1 MMIYRRKIRCSF
13 FITFLLFVFTLS
25 CAAAAGEEI
34 TRVLLLH
41 TLSPEDIWT
50 QQATKGIRSAFADQQ
65 SSTEIYIQYMD
76 VAGALR
82 SDRPE
87 QTMKLKKLIRAKLPP
102 GSLDLIITT
111 GNEAASFLLV
121 NEEGLFEGVPIVF
134 CELTNTSILSVF
146 PRHRGT
152 GVYSTSPVSLLL
164 REIIRLHPGT
174 PISLVADLT
183 PAGLRDLAHFHNHLN
198 SLSKRPEIVTLA
210 GLSPEK
216 VPLYRESLSRE
227 TVVVFGTCARTL
239 SGAPILLG
247 EMIEVFSSL
256 SPSNPIYTI
265 QEEGVSLGALGS
277 VAGNAFLKGR
287 RTGEIAL
294 RILGGESPASIQ
306 PELMDSNA
314 MVFDFRKMSEF
325 GITRS
330 RLPRNS
336 IVINDPADLLRKY
349 GPIAALNIFVFT
361 VLGGLAVFLRKKIA
375 RRKETEKDL
384 LERSKY
390 WETLFQHSPEGIIV
404 YDSSGKIIEA
414 NTRFRSLFSLSR
426 EQLSS
431 ESLSSVLPWE
441 NGTLL
446 RKDFFPEGKTPSK
459 EAIIPNRNLV
469 PLTTSFLPFSLSSG
483 RETTFCALVHD
494 ISGRKA
500 MESELSDRVLFQE
513 RLASVSTRFLLSQD
527 YTGSIQ
533 YALETI
539 RLLADAETASLFR
552 IPGQNG
558 TLLPEHEA
566 IGPGPGPSLA
576 EVITSTSEQDSF
588 WKTLIFNEE
597 LHRHFSFIPGDIT
610 DPDFQKERDAFI
622 KEGIRSLSVFPLF
635 LKDSFHGFLAL
646 VNPSEKWFGNSED
659 ILFDMVRDILSAA
672 LEQRTDEEC
681 LENNNRI
688 MNERFAGAIR
698 AMCQVSELRDV
709 STAGHQKS
717 VSSIAESLA
726 EILGMPEDIRKGV
739 LFAGLVHDVG
749 KLYIP
754 AGILS
759 KPTRLSA
766 PEYEL
771 VKKHPEYGRDI
782 LSPLAFPWPLAE
794 IVFQHHERMDGSGYP
809 RGLHKEDI
817 RIEARI
823 LSVADAYDAM
833 TSERPYRKKK
843 TSAEAL
849 AELQL
854 LSETAYDPRIVKAL
868 EKYCSNK
875 TAA

>member
-1 MMIYRRKIRCSF
+1 MMTSSRKIRCSF
-13 FITFLLFVFTLS
+13 FITLLLVLALS
-25 CAAAAGEEI
+25 CHADAAEKI
-34 TRVLLLH
+34 PRVLLLH

-65 SSTEIYIQYMD
+65 SSAEIYIQYMD

-87 QTMKLKKLIRAKLPP
+87 QTMKLKNLIRAKLPP
-102 GSLDLIITT
+102 GSLDLVITT

-134 CELTNTSILSVF
+134 CELTNPSLLSVF
-146 PRHRGT
+146 PRDRGT

-164 REIIRLHPGT
+164 REIIRLHPGV

-183 PAGLRDLAHFHNHLN
+183 PAGLRDLAHFHNNLN
-198 SLSKRPEIVTLA
+198 SLGKRPEIVTLA

-216 VPLYRESLSRE
+216 VPLYRGSLSRE

-239 SGAPILLG
+239 SGEPILLG
-247 EMIEVFSSL
+247 EMIGAFSSL

-287 RTGEIAL
+287 RAGEIAL
-294 RILGGESPASIQ
+294 RILGGESVASIL

-336 IVINDPADLLRKY
+336 IVRNDPADLLRRY
-349 GPIAALNIFVFT
+349 GPLAALNLLVFSA
-361 VLGGLAVFLRKKIA
+361 LGGLAVFLRKKIA

-404 YDSSGKIIEA
+404 YNSSGKIIEA
-414 NTRFRSLFSLSR
+414 NTRFRSLFSLSG

-441 NGTLL
+441 NGTLSQ
-446 RKDFFPEGKTPSK
+446 KDFFPEGKSAAK
-459 EAIIPNRNLV
+459 EAIIPDRNLV
-469 PLTTSFLPFSLSSG
+469 PLTASFLPFSLSPG
-483 RETTFCALVHD
+483 RKTFCALVHD
-494 ISGRKA
+494 ISRRKVL
-500 MESELSDRVLFQE
+500 ESELSDRAFFQE
-513 RLASVSTRFLLSQD
+513 KLASVSTRFLLSQD

-533 YALETI
+533 FALETI

-552 IPGQNG
+552 IPW
-558 TLLPEHEA
+558 LKASLRPEHES
-566 IGPGPGPSLA
+566 ISPRGGPSLA
-576 EVITSTSEQDSF
+576 YAFNSTPGSDSF
-588 WKTLIFNEE
+588 WKSLIIDKE
-597 LHRHFSFIPGDIT
+597 LHGHFLLLPGNIS
-610 DPDFQKERDAFI
+610 DPHFQKERDVFI
-622 KEGIRSLSVFPLF
+622 DEGIRSLSVFPLF
-635 LKDSFHGFLAL
+635 LKDLFHGFLAL
-646 VNPSEKWFGNSED
+646 ANPSKKWLGNSKD
-659 ILFDMVRDILSAA
+659 TLFDMVRDILSAA

-681 LENNNRI
+681 LERNNHV
-688 MNERFAGAIR
+688 MNERFTGAIR
-698 AMCQVSELRDV
+698 AMCQVSELRDL
-709 STAGHQKS
+709 STAGHQKN
-717 VSSIAESLA
+717 VSTIAESLA
-726 EILGMPEDIRKGV
+726 EILGRPEEIRKGV
-739 LFAGLVHDVG
+739 RFAGLVHDVG

-759 KPTRLSA
+759 KPTGLSA

-782 LSPLAFPWPLAE
+782 LSPLAFPWPLAD
-794 IVFQHHERMDGSGYP
+794 IVSQHHERMDGSGYP
-809 RGLHKEDI
+809 RGLHKDEI

-833 TSERPYRKKK
+833 TSDRPYRKKK

-854 LSETAYDPRIVKAL
+854 LSGTAYDPQVVEAL
-868 EKYCSNK
+868 EEYCCNK

>member
-1 MMIYRRKIRCSF
+1 MMTYRRKNLCSF
-13 FITFLLFVFTLS
+13 FITLLLVVSLS
-25 CAAAAGEEI
+25 CAADAGEKT

-41 TLSPEDIWT
+41 TLSPEEIWT
-50 QQATKGIRSAFADQQ
+50 QQATKGIRSAFADRQ
-65 SSTEIYIQYMD
+65 SSAEIYIQYMD

-87 QTMKLKKLIRAKLPP
+87 QTMKLKNLIRAKLPP
-102 GSLDLIITT
+102 GSLDLVITT

-121 NEEGLFEGVPIVF
+121 NEEGLFEDVPIVF
-134 CELTNTSILSVF
+134 CELTNPSILSVF
-146 PRHRGT
+146 PRERGT
-152 GVYSTSPVSLLL
+152 GVFSTSPVSLLL
-164 REIIRLHPGT
+164 REIIRLHPGI

-198 SLSKRPEIVTLA
+198 SLAKRPEVVTLA

-227 TVVVFGTCARTL
+227 TVVIFGTCARTL

-247 EMIEVFSSL
+247 EMIGAFSSL
-256 SPSNPIYTI
+256 SPSNPIYTV

-287 RTGEIAL
+287 RAGEIAL
-294 RILGGESPASIQ
+294 RILGGESPASIE

-314 MVFDFRKMSEF
+314 MVFDFRKMSDF

-349 GPIAALNIFVFT
+349 GPFAALNLFVFSI
-361 VLGGLAVFLRKKIA
+361 LGGLAAFLRKKIA
-375 RRKETEKDL
+375 RRKKTEKDL

-404 YDSSGKIIEA
+404 YSSSGKIIEA
-414 NTRFRSLFSLSR
+414 NTRFRSLFSLSG
-426 EQLSS
+426 EQLST

-441 NGTLL
+441 NGTLS
-446 RKDFFPEGKTPSK
+446 RKDFFPEGKTAAK
-459 EAIIPNRNLV
+459 EAVIPDRNLI
-469 PLTTSFLPFSLSSG
+469 PLTASFLPFSLSSG
-483 RETTFCALVHD
+483 KEKNFCALVHD
-494 ISGRKA
+494 ISKRKA
-500 MESELSDRVLFQE
+500 MESELSDRAFFQE
-513 RLASVSTRFLLSQD
+513 QLASVSTSFLLSQD
-527 YTGSIQ
+527 YTGSIRH
-533 YALETI
+533 ALETI

-552 IPGQNG
+552 IPVQNG

-566 IGPGPGPSLA
+566 IGPGGGPSLA
-576 EVITSTSEQDSF
+576 EMITSTPGQHDRF
-588 WKTLIFNEE
+588 WKQLIFNEGS
-597 LHRHFSFIPGDIT
+597 HRHFSFIPGDIT
-610 DPDFQKERDAFI
+610 DPDFQKVRDAFV

-635 LKDSFHGFLAL
+635 LKDSFHGFLSL
-646 VNPSEKWFGNSED
+646 GNPSEKWLRNSED
-659 ILFDMVRDILSAA
+659 TLFDMVRDILSAA

-681 LENNNRI
+681 LERNNRA
-688 MNERFAGAIR
+688 MNERFTGAIR

-717 VSSIAESLA
+717 VSSIAESLSK
-726 EILGMPEDIRKGV
+726 ILVMPEDIRQGV

-794 IVFQHHERMDGSGYP
+794 IVFQHHERIDGSGYP
-809 RGLHKEDI
+809 LGLRREGI

-833 TSERPYRKKK
+833 TSDRPYRKEK

-854 LSETAYDPRIVKAL
+854 LSGTAYDPQIVKAL
-868 EKYCSNK
+868 EEYCSNK
-875 TAA
+875 RAA

>member
-1 MMIYRRKIRCSF
+1 MMTYRRKNLCSF
-13 FITFLLFVFTLS
+13 FITLLLVVILS
-25 CAAAAGEEI
+25 CAADAGEKT

-41 TLSPEDIWT
+41 TLSPEEIWT
-50 QQATKGIRSAFADQQ
+50 QQATKGIRSAFADRQ
-65 SSTEIYIQYMD
+65 SSAEIYIQYMD

-87 QTMKLKKLIRAKLPP
+87 QTMKLKNLIRAKLPP
-102 GSLDLIITT
+102 GSLDLVITT

-121 NEEGLFEGVPIVF
+121 NEEGLFEDVPIVF
-134 CELTNTSILSVF
+134 CELTNPSILSVF
-146 PRHRGT
+146 PRERGT
-152 GVYSTSPVSLLL
+152 GVFSTSPVSLLL
-164 REIIRLHPGT
+164 REIIRLHPGI

-183 PAGLRDLAHFHNHLN
+183 PAGLRDLSHFHNHLN
-198 SLSKRPEIVTLA
+198 SLAKRPEVVTLA

-227 TVVVFGTCARTL
+227 TVVIFGTCARTL

-247 EMIEVFSSL
+247 EMIGAFSSL
-256 SPSNPIYTI
+256 SPSNPIYTV

-287 RTGEIAL
+287 RAGEIAL
-294 RILGGESPASIQ
+294 RILGGESPASIE

-314 MVFDFRKMSEF
+314 MVFDFRKMSDF

-349 GPIAALNIFVFT
+349 GPFAALNLFVFSI
-361 VLGGLAVFLRKKIA
+361 LGGLAAFLRKKIA
-375 RRKETEKDL
+375 RRKKTEKDL

-404 YDSSGKIIEA
+404 YSSSGKIIEA
-414 NTRFRSLFSLSR
+414 NTRFRSLFSLSG
-426 EQLSS
+426 EQLST

-441 NGTLL
+441 NGTLS
-446 RKDFFPEGKTPSK
+446 RKDFFPEGKTAAK
-459 EAIIPNRNLV
+459 EAVIPDRNLI
-469 PLTTSFLPFSLSSG
+469 PLTASFLPFSLSSG
-483 RETTFCALVHD
+483 KEKNFCALVHD
-494 ISGRKA
+494 ISRRKA
-500 MESELSDRVLFQE
+500 MESELSDRAFFQE
-513 RLASVSTRFLLSQD
+513 RLASVSTSFLLSQD
-527 YTGSIQ
+527 YTGSIRH
-533 YALETI
+533 ALETI

-552 IPGQNG
+552 IPW
-558 TLLPEHEA
+558 LKASLRPEHES
-566 IGPGPGPSLA
+566 ISPRGGPSLA
-576 EVITSTSEQDSF
+576 LAFNSTPGSDSF
-588 WKTLIFNEE
+588 WKSLIIDKE
-597 LHRHFSFIPGDIT
+597 LHGHFSLLPRNIS
-610 DPDFQKERDAFI
+610 DPHFQKERDMLI
-622 KEGIRSLSVFPLF
+622 DEGIRSLSVFPLF

-646 VNPSEKWFGNSED
+646 ANPSEKWLENSED
-659 ILFDMVRDILSAA
+659 ILFDMARDILSAA

-681 LENNNRI
+681 LERNNHV
-688 MNERFAGAIR
+688 MNERFTGAIR
-698 AMCQVSELRDV
+698 AVCQVSELRDV

-717 VSSIAESLA
+717 VSSIAESLS
-726 EILGMPEDIRKGV
+726 EILGMSEDIRKGV
-739 LFAGLVHDVG
+739 LFSGLVHDVG

-809 RGLHKEDI
+809 RGLQKEEI
-817 RIEARI
+817 RMEARI

-833 TSERPYRKKK
+833 TSDRPYRKKK
-843 TSAEAL
+843 NSAEAL

-854 LSETAYDPRIVKAL
+854 LSGTAYDPQIVKAL
-868 EKYCSNK
+868 ETYCSSK